1 MDSQTIDRRIAELLD
16 DPVVSLIIRADG
28 VDRSHLADQMR
39 RLERPAASRRLRD
52 NPPQRVFAR
61 IFPAS
66 CGACA
71 P

>member
-1 MDSQTIDRRIAELLD
+1 MDSQTIDRKITELLD
-16 DPVVSLIIRADG
+16 DPLVSLMIRADG
-28 VDRSHLADQMR
+28 VDRSQLAVQLR
-39 RLERPAASRRLRD
+39 RIGRPDLQRRLRD

-61 IFPAS
+61 IFAAS